1 MKNKLYLENYFW
13 GSSEKLGLTDICATG
28 ELRKEISTQNVR
40 CYRRLS
46 FSLKKNL
53 IPTVAIITPQAV
65 NQLCSKGLNSYRSL
79 FVNIV
84 FIIITKSQHVSDLMK
99 NIAEIKRIPI
109 AASIF
114 DEYYLESSL
123 MGLIRERAHKKTS
136 IHGVVIET
144 GGTGILITGAS
155 GIGKTT
161 AALEYVQKGGYWI
174 ADDMAVIRK
183 NVQGELIAR
192 GHAKIKKYLHYG
204 KEGII
209 PVEKMLAAGKIKK
222 ETRLSAII
230 NVERTDIKGSIFS
243 ETKKKILDTAL
254 PCLNINI
261 STSGYFN
268 ENLLEKTTRKL
279 KKVYQ

>member
-1 MKNKLYLENYFW
+1 MKKQLYLENFFR

-28 ELRKEISTQNVR
+28 ELGKEISAQNVR

-46 FSLKKNL
+46 VPLKKNL
-53 IPTVAIITPQAV
+53 ISTVAIITPQAV
-65 NQLCSKGLNSYRSL
+65 NQLCSKGINSYGSL

-84 FIIITKSQHVSDLMK
+84 FIVLAKSQNVSELMK
-99 NIAEIKRIPI
+99 TIAEIKSIPI

-114 DEYYLESSL
+114 DEYYLESL
-123 MGLIRERAHKKTS
+123 LKGYIRERVHKKTS

-144 GGTGILITGAS
+144 GGKGILIAGAS

-161 AALEYVQKGGYWI
+161 AALEYVQKEGHWI
-174 ADDMAVIRK
+174 ADDLVVIKK
-183 NVQGELIAR
+183 NIQGELIAR

-209 PVEKMLAAGKIKK
+209 PVEKVLAAGKIKK
-222 ETRLSAII
+222 ETKLSAII
-230 NVERTDIKGSIFS
+230 NVERTDIKGNVFS

-261 STSGYFN
+261 SASGYFN
-268 ENLLEKTTRKL
+268 ENLLEKTARKL

>member
-1 MKNKLYLENYFW
+1 MKKKLYLENFFR

-28 ELRKEISTQNVR
+28 ESGKEISAQNVR

-46 FSLKKNL
+46 FPLKKNL

-65 NQLCSKGLNSYRSL
+65 NQLCSKGINFYGSL

-84 FIIITKSQHVSDLMK
+84 FIVLAKSQHVSDLMK
-99 NIAEIKRIPI
+99 TLAEIKRIPI
-109 AASIF
+109 AASAF
-114 DEYYLESSL
+114 DEYYLESSFK
-123 MGLIRERAHKKTS
+123 GYIRERVQKKTS

-144 GGTGILITGAS
+144 GGMGILIAGAS

-161 AALEYVQKGGYWI
+161 AALEYVQKEGFWI
-174 ADDMAVIRK
+174 ADDLAVIRK
-183 NVQGELIAR
+183 NIQGELIAR
-192 GHAKIKKYLHYG
+192 GHVKIKKYLYYG

-209 PVEKMLAAGKIKK
+209 PVEKMLATGKIKK
-222 ETRLSAII
+222 ETKLSAII
-230 NVERTDIKGSIFS
+230 NVERTDIKGNVFS
-243 ETKKKILDTAL
+243 ETKNKILDTAL

-261 STSGYFN
+261 SASGYFN